1 MAGPP
6 VPGESAAPGRPP
18 IPVTGPRVRADPPS
32 RPSPSFHAYTYARAY
47 VTIHMLPHT
56 HRICSHIFPPSLILP
71 QSDHAIWQS
80 VSRVSDTARR
90 QSPITQSR
98 MIPPVRR
105 FRHPGHQSCLTPS
118 GRQSCH
124 RSVGRSSHH
133 TGRAATHAGHH
144 SCLTPSGSQSCH
156 RSVGRS
162 GHHTSR
168 AATHA
173 GHHSCLTPSG
183 SQSCHRSIGR
193 SGHHAGRAALIQVI
207 SHVSCRQAV
216 SHVTGRSVGRGPR
229 TGRAATHSDPHS
241 CIISQSSARPITCQL
256 GATVRLA
263 HHHPL
268 PPTAAISIRQGQRG
282 ASSHPT
288 RSVPESVTQSLG
300 QSVVS
305 PSVSPSASHSFS
317 QAVRQSVC
325 QSVSQSVSQSDS
337 PSVG

>member
-1 MAGPP
+1 MVARERVSVSVGSRSVGSRFGRVPSRHSDGTPRHTYVDRYESVRGCLSPTPRFPRSGSGGGLTRMSSVAGPP

-118 GRQSCH
+118 GSQSCH

-133 TGRAATHAGHH
+133 TGRAATY
-144 SCLTPSGSQSCH
+144 
-156 RSVGRS
+156 
-162 GHHTSR
+162 
-168 AATHA
+168 A

-193 SGHHAGRAALIQVI
+193 SGHHAGRAALNQVI

-216 SHVTGRSVGRGPR
+216 SHVTGGRSAGVLAPAGR
-229 TGRAATHSDPHS
+229 
-241 CIISQSSARPITCQL
+241 
-256 GATVRLA
+256 
-263 HHHPL
+263 PL
-268 PPTAAISIRQGQRG
+268 IQILI
-282 ASSHPT
+282 H
-288 RSVPESVTQSLG
+288 
-300 QSVVS
+300 VS
-305 PSVSPSASHSFS
+305 
-317 QAVRQSVC
+317 
-325 QSVSQSVSQSDS
+325 
-337 PSVG
+337 